1 MKTNKS
7 KNLILKRIIDVVI
20 SSIGLIILFP
30 IFAIIGIF
38 IKLDSKGP
46 VFFIQKRI
54 GKDGKSFKIIKFR
67 TMITGKEEETKKWR
81 LMKIILMLHPLVNY

>member
-7 KNLILKRIIDVVI
+7 KDLILKRIIDVVA
-20 SSIGLIILFP
+20 SGIGLIILLP

-46 VFFIQKRI
+46 VFFI
-54 GKDGKSFKIIKFR
+54 
-67 TMITGKEEETKKWR
+67 
-81 LMKIILMLHPLVNY
+81 